1 MATNGCAEISEHR
14 ALSRPIRR
22 FEQASAGR
30 HEFEE
35 FLTDLFDRWRDLREQ
50 SALSERERAML
61 QAQLEAAGR
70 HNAKLAATLAA
81 QQRRNARLQAR
92 WTTELRRLRRLLEG
106 SAGQVPPQPAAGATI
121 APRSACGS
129 RTASGGRGER
139 LRPSKVEVIFRPPL
153 RLT

>member
-1 MATNGCAEISEHR
+1 MATNSCAEISEHR
-14 ALSRPIRR
+14 APLEAVQDALSKL
-22 FEQASAGR
+22 SAGR
-30 HEFEE
+30 REFEE

-50 SALSERERAML
+50 SALLERERAML

-106 SAGQVPPQPAAGATI
+106 SAGQVAPQPAAGEPLPPSLLTNLGS
-121 APRSACGS
+121 APGEGPQAAPGV
-129 RTASGGRGER
+129 SG
-139 LRPSKVEVIFRPPL
+139 
-153 RLT
+153 

>member
-14 ALSRPIRR
+14 APLEAVQDALSKL
-22 FEQASAGR
+22 SAGR

-50 SALSERERAML
+50 CALLERERAML

-70 HNAKLAATLAA
+70 HHAGLAATLAA
-81 QQRRNARLQAR
+81 QQRRNARLQTR

-106 SAGQVPPQPAAGATI
+106 QVPPQSAAGEPLPP
-121 APRSACGS
+121 APLTDLGPVPGEGTQAVPGV
-129 RTASGGRGER
+129 SG
-139 LRPSKVEVIFRPPL
+139 
-153 RLT
+153 